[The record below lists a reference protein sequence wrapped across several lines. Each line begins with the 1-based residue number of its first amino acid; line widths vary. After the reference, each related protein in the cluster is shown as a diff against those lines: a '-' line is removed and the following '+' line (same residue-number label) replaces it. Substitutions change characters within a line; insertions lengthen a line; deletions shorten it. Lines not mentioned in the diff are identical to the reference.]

1 MCSITTINII
11 CAYEYFTFFG
21 GTKLKI
27 CITAKGETLD
37 SPVEERFGRAPVFIF
52 FETESEEAIA
62 VPNEF
67 AQAAGGVGPQ
77 SAQVLVNNNATIL
90 ITGQIGGNARRAL
103 EGAGIAVYQYG
114 EGGSVRDALVRFK
127 DDALQRLL

>member
-1 MCSITTINII
+1 M
-11 CAYEYFTFFG
+11 
-21 GTKLKI
+21 KI

-67 AQAAGGVGPQ
+67 AQAAGSPAGREGLIVAAKAMAMTAVDLLAVPENVE
-77 SAQVLVNNNATIL
+77 QVRAAFEEWKAGQ
-90 ITGQIGGNARRAL
+90 TGA
-103 EGAGIAVYQYG
+103 
-114 EGGSVRDALVRFK
+114 D
-127 DDALQRLL
+127 